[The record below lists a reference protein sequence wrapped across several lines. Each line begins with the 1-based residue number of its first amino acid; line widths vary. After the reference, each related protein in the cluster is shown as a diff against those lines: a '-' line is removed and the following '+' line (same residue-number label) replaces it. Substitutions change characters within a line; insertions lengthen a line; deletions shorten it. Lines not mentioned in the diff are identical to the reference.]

1 MQLVSFT
8 IFIAFQSLK
17 FELNGELEQNKT
29 LFGFMRAQV
38 LLFES
43 VDDSENVIKTG
54 FEKRNEFGS
63 QKKSEKRCEFFD
75 EEIF

>member
-8 IFIAFQSLK
+8 IFIAFQSLQ
-17 FELNGELEQNKT
+17 FELNGELERNKA

-63 QKKSEKRCEFFD
+63 QKKKWEKM
-75 EEIF
+75 